1 VKLIYEGNWHTYE
14 EWGGVRIFEDEH
26 GALWQQDGGYSVMG
40 TADQHEW
47 DEVYCVSYEAALNT
61 ITEWDQ
67 IEKNNEEFWDNNGW

>member
-1 VKLIYEGNWHTYE
+1 MKLIYEGNWNTYE

-40 TADQHEW
+40 PADEPKW
-47 DEVYCVSYEAALNT
+47 DEVYCVSYETALNT

-67 IEKNNEEFWDNNGW
+67 IEKNNEEFWDHLG